1 LGDQDAPEPEE
12 AEPPTSKLERATE
25 ALRRYAD
32 EVVFEERMRAWLRE
46 DAEVLARIV
55 LEA

>member
-1 LGDQDAPEPEE
+1 MGDQEAPEPEE
-12 AEPPTSKLERATE
+12 AEPPTSKLDRATE
-25 ALRRYAD
+25 ALRRHAN
-32 EVVFEERMRAWLRE
+32 EAIHEERMRAWLRE